1 MGNLGFLCGGLN
13 FQNILKLNRRQ
24 HKAVERLYSHLYN
37 NRKDESVG
45 MMMTSTAKFYNGY
58 QSFRYLTPGKDYKPY
73 PLPGEERYRHTYE
86 IELTEAEE
94 RIFSTIEK
102 YYPIVS
108 LRDHGFVVPQHP
120 EDIIPYCGQLHT
132 VFDYEGL
139 ARSGIDVIFENFM
152 DGIAIVTSQNG
163 LKWNDVILTLGIR
176 YCDIA
181 KQDTVYLARSFE
193 DLMEAKVSNRIALL
207 PSLESASI
215 LENEVDRVDV
225 LYGLGI
231 RCMGITYNDANTLGS
246 GLTEPKDAGL
256 TKFGRK
262 VVERMN
268 TLGMVIDISHCGD
281 QTSLDVIEAS
291 EDPVMIT
298 HAGAR
303 GVWDSPRMKPDDV
316 LLACAA
322 KGGVI
327 GVCAAP
333 NTTLSARNPNE
344 HTLESVMEHLEYLI
358 DLVGIDH
365 VGLGPD
371 TFFGDHVALQHA
383 FDERLSLKES
393 HGKQTY
399 EASPYVKGLE
409 NPTEAMRN
417 MIRWLVKKNYK
428 VQEIEKIVG
437 GNALRV
443 LKTVL

>member
-1 MGNLGFLCGGLN
+1 
-13 FQNILKLNRRQ
+13 
-24 HKAVERLYSHLYN
+24 
-37 NRKDESVG
+37 
-45 MMMTSTAKFYNGY
+45 MMTDKLYDGY
-58 QSFRYLTPGKDYKPY
+58 QSFQYLTAGKHYKPY
-73 PLPGEERYRHTYE
+73 PLPQSERYRQTYKMKLLE
-86 IELTEAEE
+86 SEE
-94 RIFSTIEK
+94 RIFNTIQK

-108 LRDHGFVVPQHP
+108 LRDHGFVVPKNP
-120 EDIIPYCGQLHT
+120 DDIIPYCRQLHT
-132 VFDYEGL
+132 EFDYEGL

-152 DGIAIVTSQNG
+152 DGISIITSQNG
-163 LKWNDVILTLGIR
+163 LKWDDVILTLGIR

-181 KQDTVYLARSFE
+181 KQDTVYLAKTYK
-193 DLMEAKVSNRIALL
+193 DLEEAKQSKRVAIL
-207 PSLESASI
+207 PSLEAASI

-246 GLTEPKDAGL
+246 GLTESFDGGL

-281 QTSLDVIEAS
+281 RTSLDVIEAS
-291 EDPVMIT
+291 KSPVMIT

-303 GVWDSPRMKPDDV
+303 KVWDSPRMKPDEV
-316 LLACAA
+316 LLACAE

-333 NTTLSARNPNE
+333 NTTLSAKNPNE
-344 HTLESVMEHLEYLI
+344 HTIESVMEHLEYLI
-358 DLVGIDH
+358 DLVGIEH

-371 TFFGDHVALQHA
+371 TFFGDHVALQNA
-383 FDERLSLKES
+383 FDSMLSLHES
-393 HGKQTY
+393 HGNQDY
-399 EASPYVKGLE
+399 DASPYVKGLE
-409 NPTEAMRN
+409 NPTEAMSN
-417 MIRWLVKKNYK
+417 MIKWLIKKNYK

-443 LKTVL
+443 LQTILS